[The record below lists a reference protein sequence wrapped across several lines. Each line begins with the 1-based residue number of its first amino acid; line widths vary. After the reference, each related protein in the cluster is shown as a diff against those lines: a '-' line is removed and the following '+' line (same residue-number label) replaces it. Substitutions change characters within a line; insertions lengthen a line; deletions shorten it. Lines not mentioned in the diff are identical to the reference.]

1 MTEQDVRLAIMRTLT
16 WAETLGYAPTRAE
29 LLSTLD
35 VGKQDPDVPLCTP
48 GFFGSCVDNM
58 IQDRVLL
65 ERHGRVFFPESA
77 EVIDASIQERDP
89 LQPRKRRRAQM
100 VARWLVRLAGV
111 RCVALANT
119 TALGNARDEGDL
131 DFFVIVRAGSIWTT
145 RLLGA
150 LPFRLLRQTPRPG
163 FEKDAVCLSY
173 FIADD
178 ALNLSMHQLTG
189 EDIYFRHWLLSL
201 VPLCDDGVL
210 ADFWHANISIRASY
224 PFAERWIVPPDLAI
238 SFPCVQLSVF
248 AWFES
253 LARTMQMKWF
263 PPAIRERMNTD
274 TTVMVTDSVLK
285 FHTTDGRATYRDAYR
300 VACHKRGI

>member
-1 MTEQDVRLAIMRTLT
+1 MTEQDVRFAIMRTLT
-16 WAETLGYAPTRAE
+16 WVETLGYAPTRAE

-35 VGKQDPDVPLCTP
+35 VGKRNPDVPLCTS
-48 GFFGSCVDNM
+48 GFFISCLEQM
-58 IQDRVLL
+58 IHDQALL
-65 ERHGRVFFPESA
+65 ERHGRLFFPASA
-77 EVIDASIQERDP
+77 NTIDASLQERDP
-89 LQPRKRRRAQM
+89 LQSRKRRRARA
-100 VARWLVRLAGV
+100 VVKWLVRLSGV

-150 LPFRLLRQTPRPG
+150 LPFRLLRLTPRPG

-173 FIADD
+173 FIADN
-178 ALNLSMHQLTG
+178 ALNLSSHQLAG
-189 EDIYFRHWLLSL
+189 DDPYFRHWLLSL

-210 ADFWHANISIRASY
+210 ADFWQANAAIRASY
-224 PFAERWIVPPDLAI
+224 PFAERWIVPPDVAV
-238 SFPCVQLSVF
+238 SFSRVRFPVC

-253 LARTMQMKWF
+253 FARTMQMKWF

-300 VACHKRGI
+300 VACVKRGV